1 MDLKTCYDALG
12 GSYQDVTDRL
22 PSERLVRRLLLK
34 FPEDPSFRDLG
45 DALSSGD
52 RETAFRSAHT
62 LKGVCLNLGFTAL
75 LASASAMTEALRPG
89 RDTDSARLLSLWEDV
104 RRDHTRAVTAI
115 GQLDA

>member
-22 PSERLVRRLLLK
+22 PSERLIRRLLLK

-45 DALSSGD
+45 EALASGD
-52 RETAFRSAHT
+52 RETAFRSAHN
-62 LKGVCLNLGFTAL
+62 LKGVCLNLSFTAL

-89 RDTDSARLLSLWEDV
+89 RNTDPALLHALYEDV
-104 RRDHTRAVTAI
+104 RRDHTRAVSAI
-115 GQLDA
+115 IQLDC